1 MQTKTITIPAISCVH
16 CKNRVE
22 KIMKDLEAVVSAEV
36 TVETKT
42 LHVAW
47 DDSNTS
53 WHDLQ
58 AALEQAG
65 YPPES

>member
-1 MQTKTITIPAISCVH
+1 
-16 CKNRVE
+16 
-22 KIMKDLEAVVSAEV
+22 MKDLEAVVSAEV